1 MKKKKTDRE
10 SEKAPF
16 FETFHILVAVAPR
29 IENSTPV
36 DMKKKYSV
44 RKNKFVP
51 GSAAIMYLTCRRVH
65 GDKAHL
71 ALKERRGI
79 EGSIEA

>member
-1 MKKKKTDRE
+1 
-10 SEKAPF
+10 
-16 FETFHILVAVAPR
+16 
-29 IENSTPV
+29 V

-44 RKNKFVP
+44 RKNKYVP
-51 GSAAIMYLTCRRVH
+51 ESAAIMYLTCRRVH